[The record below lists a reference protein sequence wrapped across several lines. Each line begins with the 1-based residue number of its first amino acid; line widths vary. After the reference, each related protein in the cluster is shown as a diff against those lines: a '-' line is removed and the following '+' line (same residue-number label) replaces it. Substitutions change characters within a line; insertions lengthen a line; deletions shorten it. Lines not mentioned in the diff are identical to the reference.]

1 MASVPSA
8 ATNKTWI
15 VQGNH
20 LERSAAMV
28 ARALVEPDT
37 CSIPLRLLNPRNEEV
52 VFPKGTVVAE
62 LEGVPLEN
70 MGIAV
75 VSDSKEAQGPTEK
88 HRQWLWEL
96 VEQSEQSLNEG
107 EKEMLL
113 ALLLEYHGLF
123 AEGSQDL
130 GQTGGVQHKINTGTA
145 PPIRQ
150 QVRRILQFRQQ
161 EAKKLLDDMLGGTS
175 SNH

>member
-20 LERSAAMV
+20 LERSTAMV

-70 MGIAV
+70 MGVAV
-75 VSDSKEAQGPTEK
+75 VSDSKEAQGPTEE
-88 HRQWLWEL
+88 HRQRL
-96 VEQSEQSLNEG
+96 
-107 EKEMLL
+107 
-113 ALLLEYHGLF
+113 
-123 AEGSQDL
+123 
-130 GQTGGVQHKINTGTA
+130 
-145 PPIRQ
+145 
-150 QVRRILQFRQQ
+150 
-161 EAKKLLDDMLGGTS
+161 
-175 SNH
+175 